1 MNGTSEVITVYAPK
15 RIDCC
20 TAPFLAQDLDEKLQP
35 GVSLVIDLGQTQFI
49 DPPSVDILMQ
59 GILKARQR
67 RARLS
72 LQKVTPQV
80 KVVLE
85 MAGVLQFFRR
95 KHSGSHLG

>member
-1 MNGTSEVITVYAPK
+1 MNGTPEVITVYAPR

-20 TAPFLAQDLDEKLQP
+20 TAPFLAKDLDEKLQA
-35 GVSLVIDLGQTQFI
+35 GVSLILDLGQTRFI
-49 DPPSVDILMQ
+49 DPPSADVLIQ
-59 GILKARQR
+59 GILKAKQR

-72 LQKVTPQV
+72 LQRVAPQV

-95 KHSGSHLG
+95 K